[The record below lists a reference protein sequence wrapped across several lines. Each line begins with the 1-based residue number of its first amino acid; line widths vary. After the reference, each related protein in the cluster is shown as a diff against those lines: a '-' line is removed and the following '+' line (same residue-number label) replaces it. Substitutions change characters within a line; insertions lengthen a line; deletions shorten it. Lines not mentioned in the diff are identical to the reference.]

1 VIAVKRTPAPSGFAD
16 DVKKPGEA
24 WLKKHPRAKRPKDYW
39 SACLPKLAERFCDL
53 CGYAA
58 MLDPTGGTVD
68 HYISFKTAPT
78 LAYTWSNYR
87 FASGI
92 MNAIKKNADDAVLD
106 PYDVG
111 AGWFEISLP
120 SLQLEITSKVPRAL
134 RAKAEYTLKRLR
146 LRDGERVIRWRASW
160 YDMYLAKELPL
171 AGLRRVAPLLAAAVA
186 KANAA
191 QSKAAKKQGAPKPA
205 KKTPRK
211 KRGT

>member
-1 VIAVKRTPAPSGFAD
+1 
-16 DVKKPGEA
+16 
-24 WLKKHPRAKRPKDYW
+24 
-39 SACLPKLAERFCDL
+39 
-53 CGYAA
+53 
-58 MLDPTGGTVD
+58 
-68 HYISFKTAPT
+68 
-78 LAYTWSNYR
+78 
-87 FASGI
+87 

-160 YDMYLAKELPL
+160 YDMYLSKELPL

-205 KKTPRK
+205 KKKTPRK
-211 KRGT
+211 RGGPDAPAS